1 MAVSTQDDY
10 GSAEEAGRTGYDEN
24 HARVPKDFTET
35 LEEALDGDEEASEVV
50 DRVLERGEAVTVPE
64 VARMV
69 YSEEI
74 DGNPVEAWMD
84 TESYDLSEWKDNDLA
99 YVIARVEDGIIE
111 HEGTRRVGTDA
122 VNTNLQAG
130 LKRAYAEEVGERNY
144 DIGAAF
150 FEIDEFQK

>member
-10 GSAEEAGRTGYDEN
+10 GNVEAGRTDYDEN
-24 HARVPKDFTET
+24 RARVPKDFTET

-50 DRVLERGEAVTVPE
+50 DRVLERGESVTVPE
-64 VARMV
+64 VARML

-74 DGNPVEAWMD
+74 DGDSVEAWMD
-84 TESYDLSEWKDNDLA
+84 TKAYDLSEWQDNDLA
-99 YVIARVEDGIIE
+99 YVISRVEDGIIE
-111 HEGTRRVGTDA
+111 HEGTRMVGTDT
-122 VNTNLQAG
+122 VNTNSQAG

-150 FEIDEFQK
+150 FEIEEFRK